1 MTYYCADDLVREHR
15 PRAVRPVRAL
25 TLANGERIVP
35 ERDRFS
41 LDAPIVVMYPHLFVP
56 LPVCSE
62 RTHQEHRAMVERARR
77 HGGAAR
83 VAAPD
88 LAEEGRALGWGES
101 RRRRPLR
108 LPLRLP

>member
-25 TLANGERIVP
+25 TLANGERLLP

-41 LDAPIVVMYPHLFVP
+41 LDAPLVVKDPHLFEP

-62 RTHQEHRAMVERARR
+62 RTHQEHRAMVERASRR
-77 HGGAAR
+77 GGAAR

-88 LAEEGRALGWGES
+88 PADEGRALGWGES
-101 RRRRPLR
+101 RHRRPLR